1 MKQNIQ
7 TTTNKTRKKMSP
19 MVFFGEKF
27 WACEVGGSK
36 AKERKREKGTFGP
49 KHNLNAFI
57 IDCAIVEMNDLR

>member
-1 MKQNIQ
+1 
-7 TTTNKTRKKMSP
+7 MSP